1 MDMSFTASIAYTFFP
16 RTKLQ
21 LLLQVNKTNSKHFS
35 STFVFIAIQ
44 PLTPSIMKKVLFMT
58 SVICMLCSTLTF
70 AQSARS
76 EREKEWRAER
86 ERQRA
91 AARTEEMHE
100 DSVAYR
106 AALTA
111 LKDGN
116 WVLEANNVNFF
127 NGITRFVSSNTNYI
141 SCEDGEGT
149 VQTAFNNFTYSPN
162 GLGGVTV
169 QGDISG
175 ERLSADKD
183 GNVYYSFNIQGS
195 AISATV
201 YLTLT
206 AGTNQASAMVN
217 PNFSGRTMTFDGYL
231 VPYSQASI
239 FQGTPQW

>member
-1 MDMSFTASIAYTFFP
+1 
-16 RTKLQ
+16 
-21 LLLQVNKTNSKHFS
+21 
-35 STFVFIAIQ
+35 
-44 PLTPSIMKKVLFMT
+44 MKKVLFMT

-91 AARTEEMHE
+91 AARAEEMHE

-169 QGDISG
+169 RGDISG

>member
-1 MDMSFTASIAYTFFP
+1 
-16 RTKLQ
+16 
-21 LLLQVNKTNSKHFS
+21 
-35 STFVFIAIQ
+35 
-44 PLTPSIMKKVLFMT
+44 MKKVLFLT
-58 SVICMLCSTLTF
+58 SAICLLSTTLSF
-70 AQSARS
+70 AQSGRS

-86 ERQRA
+86 ELRRA
-91 AARTEEMHE
+91 EARAIEMQQDSIAYHE
-100 DSVAYR
+100 AVA
-106 AALTA
+106 A
-111 LKDGN
+111 LKDGS
-116 WVLEANNVNFF
+116 WALEANNVNFF

-141 SCEDGEGT
+141 CCDDGEGT
-149 VQTAFNNFTYSPN
+149 VQTAFNNFSYSPN

-175 ERLSADKD
+175 ERMSSDKD

-206 AGTNQASAMVN
+206 GGTNQASATVN
-217 PNFSGRTMTFDGYL
+217 PNFSGRSMTFDGYL